1 MAFTEEQE
9 AKLTK
14 LLAAFENGKRINELD
29 PAVGE
34 LSAMQI
40 EVMDETGE
48 THRMELERA
57 VSEAGNPIAGRW
69 WDETNATSKAGGWFG
84 SLEALKKL
92 PETLGLGR
100 YLVADD
106 RTMRKLDPKDSTRF
120 EDGSPAA
127 LDGSMGQC
135 MWCWSR
141 PWYFTTWREGPRSYW
156 AITLK
161 PIEGRNSYRI
171 PVGGISW
178 TGAGIMDRTEQK
190 LCSVISDDERYRG
203 GNGSA
208 LKVES
213 YTKSPLAEA
222 KQLSMLGMPATA
234 ISTTNFGTYARKRG
248 EGWEANWFVAQAA
261 VEILLLV
268 IMGDRN
274 TQAAFKAERDAD
286 GLYQGGFGTG
296 VTDMPDWG
304 NYNGYYPVIPT
315 SVGLEMGD
323 GTGLVPYSL
332 PASKGADPETPYKTF
347 QVPVF
352 FGLVHAGYGHLWRW
366 VRGLTIS
373 QEAGVKT
380 EVYVAKSMVASFNPN
395 SVEGLKKVAE
405 CPQKEGYIKRKS
417 FEGLCAMPTDVGG
430 SSSTYYSDYFY
441 TNGANQTG
449 LRVRAAG
456 GSANSGATAGAFCVT
471 AGNASSA
478 AAAYCSSPLYFARKI
493 KQHAIKGLDRATW
506 QKITR
511 MQRVPVGPQG
521 FDSSRSVQSRP
532 KQTHRP
538 DEALRLFVRP
548 HLFNRQFAGCRP

>member
-1 MAFTEEQE
+1 MAFTQEQE
-9 AKLTK
+9 AKLAQ
-14 LLAAFENGKRINELD
+14 LLAAFENGKRINELEQATGD
-29 PAVGE
+29 LG
-34 LSAMQI
+34 AMQI

-48 THRMELERA
+48 TRRMELERA

-69 WDETNATSKAGGWFG
+69 WNEDNATTKAAGWFG

-106 RTMRKLDPKDSTRF
+106 LTMRKLDPKDSTKF

-141 PWYFTTWREGPRSYW
+141 PWYFTTWREGSRSYW

-161 PIEGRNSYRI
+161 PIEGRTSYRI
-171 PVGGISW
+171 PVGGTSW
-178 TGAGIMDRTEQK
+178 LGAGVMDRTENK
-190 LCSVISDDERYRG
+190 LCSVISEDERYRG
-203 GNGSA
+203 GNGAA
-208 LKVES
+208 L
-213 YTKSPLAEA
+213 TLANNA
-222 KQLSMLGMPATA
+222 KRPALDTPQATMLGMAATA
-234 ISTTNFGTYARKRG
+234 ISTTTFGTNARKRG
-248 EGWEANWFVAQAA
+248 DGWEANWFVAQAA

-274 TQAAFKAERDAD
+274 TQAAFKEERDAN

-296 VTDMPDWG
+296 VTDMPDW
-304 NYNGYYPVIPT
+304 NGYNANNPVIPT

-323 GTGLVPYSL
+323 GTGLVSYSL
-332 PASKGADPETPYKTF
+332 PASESTEDQETPYKTF
-347 QVPVF
+347 NVPVF

-380 EVYVAKSMVASFNPN
+380 EVYVAKSMAAAFNPN
-395 SVEGLKKVAE
+395 SIEGLKKVAE

-417 FEGLCAMPTDVGG
+417 FEGLCAMPTEVGG
-430 SSSTYYSDYFY
+430 SSSTYYCDYFY
-441 TNGANQTG
+441 TNGATATG

-456 GSANSGATAGAFCVT
+456 GSAYHGASAGAFYVT
-471 AGNASSA
+471 ADYAASTA
-478 AAAYCSSPLYFARKI
+478 LAYYSSPLCFFAE
-493 KQHAIKGLDRATW
+493 D
-506 QKITR
+506 
-511 MQRVPVGPQG
+511 PVI
-521 FDSSRSVQSRP
+521 
-532 KQTHRP
+532 
-538 DEALRLFVRP
+538 E
-548 HLFNRQFAGCRP
+548 